1 MSSLLVGL
9 MKKVADD
16 ELAVAQSSG
25 EPMNDVTQPKGKE
38 AKGHTETKDT
48 ESGAQPPQPEA
59 QPAPTQPV
67 DPNAVV
73 EFLVQTPNP
82 TDEQVHQFAEQGG
95 YDTNQV
101 ESIFYALATK
111 FVRLLKGGNMNEKQL
126 DIATISPQQLE
137 QGASVEMEHTPDPAV
152 AKKIAL
158 DHLAEIPD
166 YYTRLAKM
174 EAEAKGANDQV
185 APTGDD
191 YDEETIDEN
200 VKQSAYMG
208 GVRQEIEKLASCG
221 AMHRMRKIKKRAAG
235 QVIRTGT

>member
-1 MSSLLVGL
+1 MSPILTDL

-16 ELAVAQSSG
+16 DLAVAQSSG

-38 AKGHTETKDT
+38 VKGHTETKDT

-59 QPAPTQPV
+59 QPAPTQPA
-67 DPNAVV
+67 DPNAVI
-73 EFLVQTPNP
+73 EFLVQNPNLN
-82 TDEQVHQFAEQGG
+82 DGQVQQFAEQGG
-95 YDTNQV
+95 YDTGQV
-101 ESIFYALATK
+101 RSMLYALATK
-111 FVRLLKGGNMNEKQL
+111 LVSFLKGGNMNEKQL

-208 GVRQEIEKLASCG
+208 GVKQEIEKLANCG
-221 AMHRMRKIKKRAAG
+221 AMHRIKKIKKRAAG
-235 QVIRTGT
+235 QVIRK